1 VSHRDTLTH
10 RPAGRLRPALAVAGL
25 AWLAAAA
32 LPAQAQQA
40 PAQGGNPLA
49 TLPDA
54 PGRQPAAV
62 EPDLRL
68 QVTPAPAAAADLLAR
83 QVVPRRFDITGV
95 RSVPFDEVARIFIP
109 LSGQPVTVGRIVEV
123 GRAVTALYQQRGY
136 ALSFAFVPPQEFRDG
151 AVQVVVVEGHI
162 RAVAIDGDAG
172 PAEARLRALA
182 EELVRDKPLRTAT
195 FDRYTQLMSRL
206 PGVTVGAQAPQP
218 TTTDGG
224 TDLKLTV
231 RRKPYNVSLGADL
244 RQPTPRGVLSGQW
257 NDPIPFLP
265 GGQLSAS
272 ALLGDFRKDRFA
284 NVGYTQMVG
293 TEGLTLRAALSHYR
307 GRPDVGALSPLLTRE
322 VTNRRLDLG
331 ASYPLLLDRN
341 HALTVSGGFYA
352 TDNED
357 EYRNRFSAAALTED
371 VRVRAL
377 TAQAAYVSA
386 QPTRSR
392 TATASFSQGIDGLGA
407 SAENRI
413 NFAGTAAPNPAR
425 LDFSRVA
432 FDVAQRDRYT
442 GRWGTALSAGGQYS
456 PNIVPV
462 TERVSFGGSRF
473 GRGYAPGEIAGD
485 SGLGVGAEVNR
496 AFPLD
501 AGRWLQQ
508 IEPYLLVEAARVHS
522 RLAPDRDAQL
532 RSVAL
537 GVRLSDNKH
546 YALDLAAAK
555 PTGDPSPNNPERR
568 PRLSLLLSYQFDTP

>member
-1 VSHRDTLTH
+1 MR
-10 RPAGRLRPALAVAGL
+10 RPAKANRVRPWIAGL
-25 AWLAAAA
+25 GLVAAAC
-32 LPAQAQQA
+32 PAAGQQA
-40 PAQGGNPLA
+40 PPVQGGNPLA

-54 PGRQPAAV
+54 PGRAPAV

-68 QVTPAPAAAADLLAR
+68 RVTPAPAAAADVLAQ

-123 GRAVTALYQQRGY
+123 GHAVTALYQQRGF
-136 ALSFAFVPPQEFRDG
+136 ALSFAFVPPQDFRDG
-151 AVQVVVVEGHI
+151 TVRVMVVEGHI
-162 RAVAIDGDAG
+162 RSVAIDGAAG
-172 PAEARLRALA
+172 PAEARLREMADA
-182 EELVRDKPLRTAT
+182 LVRDKPLRTAT

-206 PGVTVGAQAPQP
+206 PGVTVAAQAPQP
-218 TTTDGG
+218 TTIDGG

-231 RRKPYNVSLGADL
+231 RRQPYNVSLGADL
-244 RQPTPRGVLSGQW
+244 RKPTPRGVLSGQW

-272 ALLGDFRKDRFA
+272 TLLGDFHKDRFA

-293 TEGLTLRAALSHYR
+293 SEGLTLRAALSHYR
-307 GRPDVGALSPLLTRE
+307 GRPDVGTLSSTLGRE

-331 ASYPLLLDRN
+331 ASYPWLLDRQQS
-341 HALTVSGGFYA
+341 LTVSGGFYA
-352 TDNED
+352 TDNAD
-357 EYRNRFSAAALTED
+357 EYRNRFNAASLTED

-386 QPTRSR
+386 LPARSR
-392 TATASFSQGIDGLGA
+392 TASATFSQGIDGLGA

-413 NFAGTAAPNPAR
+413 NFAGNAAPNPAR

-432 FDVAQRDRYT
+432 FDVSQRDRHA
-442 GRWGTALSAGGQYS
+442 GRWGTALSAGGQFS
-456 PNIVPV
+456 PHIVPV
-462 TERVSFGGSRF
+462 TERVSFGGSRY

-485 SGLGVGAEVNR
+485 SGAGVGAEVNR

-501 AGRWLQQ
+501 GGPWLRQV
-508 IEPYLLVEAARVHS
+508 EPYLLVEAARVHS

-537 GVRLSDNKH
+537 GVRLTDNRH

-568 PRLSLLLSYQFDTP
+568 LRLSLLLSYQFDTP